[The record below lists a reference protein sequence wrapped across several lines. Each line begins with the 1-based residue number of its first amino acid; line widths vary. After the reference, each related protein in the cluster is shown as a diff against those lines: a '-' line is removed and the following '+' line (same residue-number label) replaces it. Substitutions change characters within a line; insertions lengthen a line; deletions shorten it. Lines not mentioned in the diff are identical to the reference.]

1 MMRPTT
7 ERRSITWYSC
17 VQPTT
22 WSWTQARPRRLLWS
36 IGGPGELNMFLSA
49 YMARR
54 WNVWITLSSWSSTSF
69 IWPVLVSEH
78 LTSGKEAPTSSF
90 FLRKLKHA
98 GLSFQL
104 RVNETCSWIQVLT
117 FWLWKN
123 YLIGPIAQP
132 TEIKTAVFPHIYYH
146 TILKSLSLQNF
157 SLHLSQTSV
166 WQKTSWCAKLFIGSF
181 HKCTMFSGGQWDI
194 TWP

>member
-7 ERRSITWYSC
+7 ERRSSTWYSC
-17 VQPTT
+17 AQPTT

-49 YMARR
+49 YMARK

-104 RVNETCSWIQVLT
+104 RVNVDRDTRNTLMDT
-117 FWLWKN
+117 
-123 YLIGPIAQP
+123 GPN
-132 TEIKTAVFPHIYYH
+132 FL
-146 TILKSLSLQNF
+146 ILKKWPHRPNSTTYRN
-157 SLHLSQTSV
+157 
-166 WQKTSWCAKLFIGSF
+166 KNSWFCSYLLPYNIKILVAPKLFTPS
-181 HKCTMFSGGQWDI
+181 
-194 TWP
+194 